1 MHDKAHTLDS
11 DMARPNQEPIR
22 LHERA
27 AENLSFIRETME
39 RSGSFTAVPGL
50 GGMAMGGVALLAA
63 PFAQVARQS
72 GVNAWLSVWLTCLAI
87 ALLLAA
93 FALGRKA
100 RRFGIP
106 LFRGAARKFALSML
120 PGLVV
125 GALLTV
131 ALVRWGVA
139 DSLPGVWMLLYGAAV
154 ATGGAFSVRV
164 VPVIGVLF
172 MVLGGITLFLPV
184 NLGDWMM
191 ALSFGGLHLVFGAIV
206 ARRHGG

>member
-1 MHDKAHTLDS
+1 
-11 DMARPNQEPIR
+11 MASRNQEPIG

-27 AENLSFIRETME
+27 AANLSFIRETME

-63 PFAQVARQS
+63 PFAHAARLK
-72 GVNAWLSVWLTCLAI
+72 GVQPWLRVWLICLAV
-87 ALLLAA
+87 ALV
-93 FALGRKA
+93 LGVLSMGSKA

-139 DSLPGVWMLLYGAAV
+139 DSLPGVWLLLYGAAV

-164 VPVIGVLF
+164 VPVVGVLF
-172 MVLGGITLFLPV
+172 MV
-184 NLGDWMM
+184 
-191 ALSFGGLHLVFGAIV
+191 
-206 ARRHGG
+206 